1 MEDRHSN
8 HEPERKDET
17 GSSAVIGDDRHFYI
31 GPTLS
36 PSDSVV
42 FFDPTLPLR
51 QNSSCC
57 LVVGEPGGRGK
68 NDAVRSSH
76 RTSKGSSVDDYAPT
90 IEGGGSHA

>member
-8 HEPERKDET
+8 HEPERTDEP
-17 GSSAVIGDDRHFYI
+17 GASGAIGDDRHFYI
-31 GPTLS
+31 GSTL

-51 QNSSCC
+51 RNSSCC
-57 LVVGEPGGRGK
+57 VVVGEPGGRGK

-76 RTSKGSSVDDYAPT
+76 RTSKGKAVDGYAST
-90 IEGGGSHA
+90 VEGGGSHA